1 MNIPKLLSVNARKFP
16 AGEALITADCRLS
29 WSELHDQSLRLAAY
43 LHEQYQI
50 SAGDR
55 VALYM
60 PNSYSWVLG
69 YFAVINLGAIVVPV
83 NARLTSAELEYILD
97 DCDARLVIAQGEH
110 ADRASAL
117 STCLRLDQPA
127 AQVAEM
133 HARWLV
139 ADMDSEQPC
148 TLLYTSGTTGKPKGV
163 LFNHHAL
170 LTVANSSAL
179 EMNMRPHS
187 RMLHMMPLTH
197 SAPLNVFL
205 LGGTHVGAAHVVL
218 PEFHPTLLLDT
229 VEKERTTHFFG
240 APVAFMMTA
249 QQPDIAERDISSM
262 QYWIYGGGPMS
273 TEQLDILADR
283 MQTDRLYCV
292 YGLTEA
298 GPSGTIMLPEE
309 HASKAGSIGR
319 RGALHTEMR
328 MVDKDGNEVI
338 GEGTG
343 QIQIRTEGMMLGYWN
358 KPDATAEC
366 LHSDGWLDSGDLA
379 RRDADGYYWVLG
391 RAKELIISGGVNVYP
406 REIEVALEA
415 HPNVVEVAVFGVPHP
430 QWGETVKAVVVVREP
445 VADLHAELSAYL
457 EPLLADYKR
466 PRLYAEMDM
475 LPRNANGKVMKHQL
489 S

>member
-1 MNIPKLLSVNARKFP
+1 MNIPKLLAVNARKFP
-16 AGEALITADCRLS
+16 SGEALITPECRLS
-29 WSELHDQSLRLAAY
+29 WSELHDQSLRLAAH
-43 LHEQYQI
+43 LHEQYEI
-50 SAGDR
+50 GAGDR
-55 VALYM
+55 VALYL
-60 PNSYSWVLG
+60 PNGYSWVLG
-69 YFAVINLGAIVVPV
+69 YFAVINLGAIVVPI
-83 NARLTSAELEYILD
+83 NARLTSAELEYILG
-97 DCDARLVIAQGEH
+97 DCDARVVIAQGEH
-110 ADRASAL
+110 AERASAL
-117 STCLRLDQPA
+117 APCLRLDQPS
-127 AQVAEM
+127 AQLADM

-139 ADMDSEQPC
+139 ADAAADQPC

-163 LFNHHAL
+163 LFDHHAL
-170 LTVANSSAL
+170 LTVATASAV
-179 EMNMRPHS
+179 EMDMRPHS
-187 RMLHMMPLTH
+187 RLLHMMPLTH

-205 LGGTHVGAAHVVL
+205 LGGTYVGAAHVVL
-218 PEFHPTLLLDT
+218 PEFHPRLLLDT
-229 VEKERTTHFFG
+229 VEQERTTHFFG
-240 APVAFMMTA
+240 APVAFLLTA
-249 QQPDIAERDISSM
+249 QQPDITERDISSM
-262 QYWIYGGGPMS
+262 QAWVYGGGPLS
-273 TEQLDILADR
+273 SEQVALIAER
-283 MQTDRLYCV
+283 MRTDRLYCV

-298 GPSGTIMLPEE
+298 GPSGTIMMPEE
-309 HASKAGSIGR
+309 HRQKAGSIGC
-319 RGALHTEMR
+319 RGALHTEVR
-328 MVDKDGNEVI
+328 MVDEHGNEVI

-343 QIQIRTEGMMLGYWN
+343 QLQIRTEGMMLGYWN
-358 KPDATAEC
+358 KPEATAEC

-415 HPNVVEVAVFGVPHP
+415 HPNVAEVAVFGVPHP

>member
-1 MNIPKLLSVNARKFP
+1 MNIPKLLAVNARKFP

-29 WSELHDQSLRLAAY
+29 WAELHDQSLRLAAH

-50 SAGDR
+50 GSGDR

-60 PNSYSWVLG
+60 PNSYGWVLS

-83 NARLTSAELEYILD
+83 NARLTTAELEYILG
-97 DCDARLVIAQGEH
+97 DCDARLVIAQGDH
-110 ADRASAL
+110 ADRASTLAC
-117 STCLRLDQPA
+117 CLRLDQPG
-127 AQVAEM
+127 AQVMDMQRCWDVAEIPS
-133 HARWLV
+133 
-139 ADMDSEQPC
+139 DQPC

-163 LFNHHAL
+163 LFHHHAL
-170 LTVANSSAL
+170 LTVATASAV
-179 EMNMRPHS
+179 EMDMRPHS
-187 RMLHMMPLTH
+187 RLLHMMPLTH

-205 LGGTHVGAAHVVL
+205 LGGTYVGAAHVVL
-218 PEFHPTLLLDT
+218 PEFHPKLLLDT
-229 VEKERTTHFFG
+229 VEQERTTHFFG
-240 APVAFMMTA
+240 APIAFLMTA
-249 QQPDIAERDISSM
+249 QQPDITARDISSM
-262 QYWIYGGGPMS
+262 QAWVYGGGPLS
-273 TEQLDILADR
+273 SEQVGLIAER
-283 MQTDRLYCV
+283 MRTDRLYCV

-298 GPSGTIMLPEE
+298 GPSGTIMMPDE
-309 HASKAGSIGR
+309 HPGKAGSIGR
-319 RGALHTEMR
+319 RGALHTELR
-328 MVDKDGNEVI
+328 LIDEHGKEVE

-358 KPDATAEC
+358 KPEATAEC

-406 REIEVALEA
+406 REIEVALEG
-415 HPNVVEVAVFGVPHP
+415 HPNIVEVAVFGVPHP
-430 QWGETVKAVVVVREP
+430 QWGETVKAVVVLRES
-445 VADLHAELSAYL
+445 VADLHAQLSAFL

-466 PRLYAEMDM
+466 PRLYAETTV